1 MRNRTRTMSWTG
13 KEAAFAACLL
23 LAWLAGYICDR
34 ILQSR
39 LKPEKPPKTA
49 LLNTL
54 AAAVFLYVYGL
65 TGHTLSCCLLTQFLL
80 FAAVYD
86 IKTHTVPDEI
96 HILILLVGLI
106 EFQPFPALLGLLL
119 APLPLLIAALCKTG
133 SIGGGDVKLM
143 AACGF
148 VLGVSRS
155 YGALMLGLLAAV
167 LCNAV
172 FNKEKRPFP
181 LIPYLALG
189 CFAILLGGVW
199 ITY

>member
-1 MRNRTRTMSWTG
+1 MNWIG

-23 LAWLAGYICDR
+23 SAGLSGYVCGR
-34 ILQSR
+34 ILQGR
-39 LKPEKPPKTA
+39 LKLGKPPITA

-54 AAAVFLYVYGL
+54 AAAAFLYLYGF
-65 TGHTLSCCLLTQFLL
+65 TWHTLSCCLLTQLLL

-106 EFQPFPALLGLLL
+106 EFQPLPALLGLLL
-119 APLPLLIAALCKTG
+119 APLPLLIAALCKTD
-133 SIGGGDVKLM
+133 SIGGGDVKFM
-143 AACGF
+143 AAFGF
-148 VLGVSRS
+148 MLGVSRS

-167 LCNAV
+167 LCNV
-172 FNKEKRPFP
+172 LFNKKKRPFA

-189 CFAILLGGVW
+189 CWIVLL
-199 ITY
+199 